1 MEAELCRS
9 VLALWPLVRDGA
21 MLPRVNVPG
30 FQTVQRDLALT
41 WLVDRKGNLPLP
53 DAQRTYLNRISEQ
66 QQYFTRQH
74 GRAAKQYRRLQTIAL
89 SATFAAIGCIVL
101 SFALSAL
108 HREGELYLGAKFLSI
123 VLPLANA
130 AALTTILALDL
141 SRRVERYRKMAVEVA
156 VVMTRVQHATTWPT
170 LWRAARDG
178 EELLLHE
185 AAEWLAV
192 ARFAGGAH

>member
-1 MEAELCRS
+1 MF
-9 VLALWPLVRDGA
+9 
-21 MLPRVNVPG
+21 PRVTVPG
-30 FQTVQRDLALT
+30 FQAVQRDLALT
-41 WLVDRKGNLPLP
+41 WLVDRAGNQSLAE
-53 DAQRTYLNRISEQ
+53 AQRTYFDRISEQ
-66 QQYFTRQH
+66 QGYFKRQY
-74 GRAAKQYRRLQTIAL
+74 GGASKQYRRLQTIAL
-89 SATFAAIGCIVL
+89 SATLAAIACIVISAVL
-101 SFALSAL
+101 SGLD
-108 HREGELYLGAKFLSI
+108 REGDVYLAAKFLSI

-141 SRRVERYRKMAVEVA
+141 SRRVERYRKMASEMA
-156 VVMTRVQHATTWPT
+156 VLMTRVQHATTWPT